1 MTTGE
6 PARGLPVVTVFFD
19 TADRIYEPLEPIEIR
34 SQISLP
40 SGSSLRAIERSVLW
54 YTEGKGEEDLGL
66 HFFER
71 LTDRAAVSAAVTE
84 GRFSARLPRSPLSY
98 EGLIVKIRWCVRIR
112 LFFDGGRDF
121 VSEHVFD
128 LGRIPA
134 AIARPAS

>member
-6 PARGLPVVTVFFD
+6 PGRGLPVVTVFFC
-19 TADRIYEPLEPIEIR
+19 TADRIYEPLESIDVR
-34 SQISLP
+34 YQLSLP
-40 SGSSLRAIERSVLW
+40 AGSGLRAIERSVLW

-71 LTDRAAVSAAVTE
+71 LTDRAAVNAAAA
-84 GRFSARLPRSPLSY
+84 GGNFSTRLPGSPLSY

-134 AIARPAS
+134 ATSPPVS